1 VAQIIGL
8 PKLSPTMEEGVLV
21 RWTKKEGDKVSPG
34 DLVAEVET
42 DKANM
47 DFNIEDD
54 GVLLKLLVKEGDTV
68 KLGAPV
74 AIIGN
79 AGEDV
84 SALVEQAKASAAAP
98 APAAPADA
106 KPAAAKPAAAK
117 PAAAKPAH
125 GKPAPTKPAAP
136 AAARSVAP
144 AAAKPAPA
152 RAAAPARPAPR
163 PANDQAPDDGA
174 ATSTSGAEDS
184 ANAPAAQRAPREAT
198 KPEQDQRGKAAVR
211 PPSPAGAQPAAGA
224 APAGGRLLASP
235 LAKTLAIELGID
247 LRRITGSG
255 PGGRIIERDVR
266 AAAETAGDRTN
277 GHAADAE
284 ASAGAPAEAPAEA
297 PDEAPDDAIEPEA
310 NEPGPAPDAPTQAL
324 AVRAPARAR
333 PAQDTEDDWDDI
345 PASNMRKRIAARLT
359 EAKRDVPHFYLMRD
373 LDAAPLL
380 AYRQRL
386 NDLLGDRGKVS
397 VNDLVV
403 KAVALALRRMP
414 ECNASWEGDAI
425 RQFHRVHI
433 GVAVAIPDGL
443 VTPVVRDADMKG
455 IGAIAAE
462 VKDLAD
468 RAKKRGLKA
477 HEITGS
483 TFSISNLGMFGIERF
498 TAILNPPEAGIL
510 AVGAVRDAPV
520 VDPKDP
526 TRLVPGKRMTVTMS
540 CDHRVIDGAL
550 GARWLQVFAELIEK
564 PESLA
569 L

>member
-1 VAQIIGL
+1 MAQIIGL

-34 DLVAEVET
+34 DLIAEVET

-74 AIIGN
+74 AILGK
-79 AGEDV
+79 AGEDIAALIAQA
-84 SALVEQAKASAAAP
+84 SAGGAPAAAP
-98 APAAPADA
+98 PAAPV
-106 KPAAAKPAAAK
+106 
-117 PAAAKPAH
+117 
-125 GKPAPTKPAAP
+125 KPAAP
-136 AAARSVAP
+136 ARQAAPAGSVGPEDSAGAP
-144 AAAKPAPA
+144 AAK
-152 RAAAPARPAPR
+152 
-163 PANDQAPDDGA
+163 Q
-174 ATSTSGAEDS
+174 
-184 ANAPAAQRAPREAT
+184 APREAT
-198 KPEQDQRGKAAVR
+198 RPEQDQRGKAAVK
-211 PPSPAGAQPAAGA
+211 PPAPARPAAP
-224 APAGGRLLASP
+224 PAGGRLLASP

-247 LRRITGSG
+247 LRQITGSG

-266 AAAETAGDRTN
+266 AAADGGA
-277 GHAADAE
+277 AE
-284 ASAGAPAEAPAEA
+284 AGGHEAEAPTVDRA
-297 PDEAPDDAIEPEA
+297 
-310 NEPGPAPDAPTQAL
+310 EPGAGAGAAGAHDRAAEPAQPAAGSQAL
-324 AVRAPARAR
+324 TVRPSAPIRGGKDSEA
-333 PAQDTEDDWDDI
+333 DWEDV

-373 LDAAPLL
+373 LDAAALL

-397 VNDLVV
+397 VNDLVI

-425 RQFHRVHI
+425 RHFHRVHI

-443 VTPVVRDADMKG
+443 VTPVVRDADQKG

-462 VKDLAD
+462 VRDLAD
-468 RAKKRGLKA
+468 RAKNRGLKA

-510 AVGAVRDAPV
+510 AIGAVRDVAV
-520 VDPKDP
+520 VDKGA
-526 TRLVPGKRMTVTMS
+526 VVAGKRMAVTMS

-550 GARWLQVFAELIEK
+550 GARWLQVLGELIEK